1 MLPILDL
8 QFANRL
14 NSLKYPTADL
24 QPDTI
29 NHRYSSSAETLF
41 TFESLYAARRPKT
54 KEKNVLI
61 DGQTDKAAYRNNC
74 TEKKNTLGRKH

>member
-14 NSLKYPTADL
+14 NSLKYPTA
-24 QPDTI
+24 DTI

-54 KEKNVLI
+54 KEKNVFN
-61 DGQTDKAAYRNNC
+61 DGQSG
-74 TEKKNTLGRKH
+74 L